1 MERTLLIGHVSGLI
15 ARPRPPRGAL
25 SARVVSTA
33 PASSRHGRRESVC
46 TGRRGGGTGWPSI
59 GAAGGGWC
67 AFKYGETEAED
78 CLKFQIGYA

>member
-1 MERTLLIGHVSGLI
+1 MSDLI

-33 PASSRHGRRESVC
+33 RRQLP
-46 TGRRGGGTGWPSI
+46 TGADVVNRSALEGGEGKGWPSI

-67 AFKYGETEAED
+67 AVKYGETEAEG
-78 CLKFQIGYA
+78 CLIGIKSDTLM